1 MSTQRGNGETLVGA
15 IPVDPARFAAL
26 AQVCTAAVA
35 CQRPSPA
42 IADGFPSSIE
52 SERLRSFGLARRRRR
67 RSTRRGRGTRHPRLS
82 PQSPVPSL
90 AVPQRPARRTLLS
103 SQAGWQLAL
112 ELAGRLAES
121 SWPVLTQHASDSENG
136 AR

>member
-1 MSTQRGNGETLVGA
+1 MGGIPQACDLGDISGCPLAAAPSRNVSGRRTHPRLQNGA
-15 IPVDPARFAAL
+15 ITVDTARFAAL

-67 RSTRRGRGTRHPRLS
+67 RSTRRGRGTRHPPL
-82 PQSPVPSL
+82 
-90 AVPQRPARRTLLS
+90 
-103 SQAGWQLAL
+103 
-112 ELAGRLAES
+112 
-121 SWPVLTQHASDSENG
+121 
-136 AR
+136 